1 MAGTLDTNRSD
12 QPPMIVAFNVSCRTI
27 PADQLDDK
35 LQEWSQRFSN
45 ALRGAKVTAKIS
57 GDYFHFE
64 VLDQGPYHMR
74 RTTANI
80 LGTITTRHVGWNAR
94 PQGCR

>member
-1 MAGTLDTNRSD
+1 MAGTLDANTSN

-27 PADQLDDK
+27 PADQLYDK
-35 LQEWSQRFSN
+35 LQEWSQRFSK

-74 RTTANI
+74 GNTADI
-80 LGTITTRHVGWNAR
+80 LAGITGQCVRWNAR

>member
-12 QPPMIVAFNVSCRTI
+12 QPPMIVAFSVYCRTI

-45 ALRGAKVTAKIS
+45 ALRGAKVTAKIN
-57 GDYFHFE
+57 GDFFYFE

-74 RTTANI
+74 DSTAAI
-80 LGTITTRHVGWNAR
+80 LDAITGQHVGWNAR

>member
-1 MAGTLDTNRSD
+1 MPGTLDTNRSD

-35 LQEWSQRFSN
+35 LQEWSQRFSK
-45 ALRGAKVTAKIS
+45 ALRGAKVTAKIN
-57 GDYFHFE
+57 GDFFYFE

-74 RTTANI
+74 SRTAAI
-80 LGTITTRHVGWNAR
+80 LDAITCRQVRWDAR

>member
-1 MAGTLDTNRSD
+1 MAGTLDANTSN

-35 LQEWSQRFSN
+35 LQEWSQRFSIELGE
-45 ALRGAKVTAKIS
+45 AEVTAKIN
-57 GDYFHFE
+57 GDFFYFE

-74 RTTANI
+74 DSTAAI
-80 LGTITTRHVGWNAR
+80 LDAITGQHVGWNAR

>member
-1 MAGTLDTNRSD
+1 MAGTLDANTSN

-35 LQEWSQRFSN
+35 LKEWSQRFSN
-45 ALRGAKVTAKIS
+45 ALRGAKVTAKIN
-57 GDYFHFE
+57 GDFFYFE

-74 RTTANI
+74 GSTAAI
-80 LGTITTRHVGWNAR
+80 LDAITGQHVGWNAR